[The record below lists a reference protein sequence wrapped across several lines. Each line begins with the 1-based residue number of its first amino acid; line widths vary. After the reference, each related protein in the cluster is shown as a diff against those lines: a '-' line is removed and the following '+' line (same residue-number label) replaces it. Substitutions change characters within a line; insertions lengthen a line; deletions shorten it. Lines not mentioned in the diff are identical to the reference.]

1 MGINWSKSILLSASV
16 GLGAKRLYLFF
27 ARNIRPDFT
36 HFLDFV
42 APYLIKDSVE
52 CNLAELPRNG
62 IGCWHPLFPARADD
76 MWMAAGTAVK
86 ALELFISRSTSN
98 LLYSVYESN
107 VVNDMF
113 CGYTPTEVK
122 HNDK

>member
-1 MGINWSKSILLSASV
+1 MLYPSNDLRRGRR
-16 GLGAKRLYLFF
+16 RLEE
-27 ARNIRPDFT
+27 IEE
-36 HFLDFV
+36 
-42 APYLIKDSVE
+42 I
-52 CNLAELPRNG
+52 
-62 IGCWHPLFPARADD
+62 
-76 MWMAAGTAVK
+76 
-86 ALELFISRSTSN
+86 STSN